1 MNTLT
6 RAENMA
12 KFKEQVAAGKILVGV
27 GAGTGITAKS
37 SEAGGADMLIIYNS
51 GRYRMAGRGS
61 LAGLLSYGD
70 ANQIVVEMGAEVLPV
85 VKHTPVLAGVCG
97 TDPFRVMEIYL
108 KQLKEQGFNGVQ
120 NFPTVG
126 LIDGVFRQNLEET
139 GMGYG
144 LEVDMIRKAHELD
157 MLTCP
162 YVFDP
167 DQARAMA
174 EAGANPIYCVWDDLA
189 TEAVK
194 LAAEFPDTKFINV
207 DCYVTGEDANIKTI
221 VVEPQQATF
230 IAGVVA
236 ANSTE
241 TGKVGWLGSMDN
253 PVINKFREGFEAG
266 VAYVDNGTT
275 CESLYIGDAN
285 DPNKGTELAKQVIGK
300 GADIVMH
307 SANQSGLG
315 VIRACE
321 EEGVKAIGVDEWQG
335 ALNEEVVFWSAL
347 KDITGAVY
355 EAGKSVMEDT
365 FEPGMSVHDSSTGAA
380 LYDER
385 DYNKLSDDL
394 KAIVD
399 DVVAKLAS
407 GEIVIETAE

>member
-1 MNTLT
+1 
-6 RAENMA
+6 
-12 KFKEQVAAGKILVGV
+12 
-27 GAGTGITAKS
+27 
-37 SEAGGADMLIIYNS
+37 
-51 GRYRMAGRGS
+51 
-61 LAGLLSYGD
+61 
-70 ANQIVVEMGAEVLPV
+70 
-85 VKHTPVLAGVCG
+85 
-97 TDPFRVMEIYL
+97 
-108 KQLKEQGFNGVQ
+108 
-120 NFPTVG
+120 
-126 LIDGVFRQNLEET
+126 
-139 GMGYG
+139 
-144 LEVDMIRKAHELD
+144 
-157 MLTCP
+157 
-162 YVFDP
+162 
-167 DQARAMA
+167 MA
-174 EAGANPIYCVWDDLA
+174 EAGANPIYCVWDDVA
-189 TEAVK
+189 TEAVN
-194 LAAEFPDTKFINV
+194 LAEEFPNTKFINV
-207 DCYVTGEDANIKTI
+207 DCYVTGESENIKTI

-236 ANSTE
+236 AHTTE
-241 TGKVGWLGSMDN
+241 TGKVAWLGSMDN

-285 DPNKGTELAKQVIGK
+285 DPNKGGELAKQVIGK

-321 EEGVKAIGVDEWQG
+321 EAGVKAIGVDEWQG

-365 FEPGMSVHDSSTGAA
+365 FEAGMSVHDSSTGAA
-380 LYDER
+380 LFDER

>member
-1 MNTLT
+1 MMKKYFKKVVATMMAAVLVLGLVACGSKEEPAT
-6 RAENMA
+6 DAPAAEEGAVEEEAKVESTMA
-12 KFKEQVAAGKILVGV
+12 AMIVIIPQGDPFLQLCYKGVEQLGAEYGVEPKIIEALEKSEYSEQV
-27 GAGTGITAKS
+27 
-37 SEAGGADMLIIYNS
+37 
-51 GRYRMAGRGS
+51 
-61 LAGLLSYGD
+61 
-70 ANQIVVEMGAEVLPV
+70 
-85 VKHTPVLAGVCG
+85 
-97 TDPFRVMEIYL
+97 
-108 KQLKEQGFNGVQ
+108 
-120 NFPTVG
+120 
-126 LIDGVFRQNLEET
+126 
-139 GMGYG
+139 
-144 LEVDMIRKAHELD
+144 
-157 MLTCP
+157 
-162 YVFDP
+162 
-167 DQARAMA
+167 RAMA
-174 EAGANPIYCVWDDLA
+174 EAGANPIYCVWDDVA
-189 TEAVK
+189 TEAVN
-194 LAAEFPDTKFINV
+194 LAEEFPNTKFINV
-207 DCYVTGEDANIKTI
+207 DCYVTGESENIKTI

-236 ANSTE
+236 AHTTE
-241 TGKVGWLGSMDN
+241 TGKVAWLGSMDN

-285 DPNKGTELAKQVIGK
+285 DPNKGGELAKQVIGK

-321 EEGVKAIGVDEWQG
+321 EAGVKAIGVDEWQG

-365 FEPGMSVHDSSTGAA
+365 FEAGMSVHDSSTGAA
-380 LYDER
+380 LFDER

>member
-1 MNTLT
+1 MMKKYFKKAVATMMAAVLVLGLVACGSKEEPK
-6 RAENMA
+6 AEEPAAEEEEAVEEEAVEEEAKVESTMA
-12 KFKEQVAAGKILVGV
+12 AMIVSIPQGDPFLQLCFAGVEQLAAEYGVEAKIIEALEKSEYSEQV
-27 GAGTGITAKS
+27 
-37 SEAGGADMLIIYNS
+37 
-51 GRYRMAGRGS
+51 
-61 LAGLLSYGD
+61 
-70 ANQIVVEMGAEVLPV
+70 
-85 VKHTPVLAGVCG
+85 
-97 TDPFRVMEIYL
+97 
-108 KQLKEQGFNGVQ
+108 
-120 NFPTVG
+120 
-126 LIDGVFRQNLEET
+126 
-139 GMGYG
+139 
-144 LEVDMIRKAHELD
+144 
-157 MLTCP
+157 
-162 YVFDP
+162 
-167 DQARAMA
+167 RAMA

-194 LAAEFPDTKFINV
+194 LAEEFPETKFINV
-207 DCYVTGEDANIKTI
+207 DCYVTGEQDNIKTI

-236 ANSTE
+236 ANTTE

-365 FEPGMSVHDSSTGAA
+365 FEPGMSVHDSASGAA
-380 LYDER
+380 LYDNR
-385 DYNKLSDDL
+385 DYDKLSDDL